1 MADDRF
7 RHLVPVS
14 STPSSIQGYFIP
26 SITSNWYQKQNHSSC
41 RASHWDVQIT
51 CLDVTVN
58 VFFYMSFIYKNIY
71 IYHYIQYHFTQ
82 VHWTLCFFLL
92 IKTSINKKKHLIWKK
107 THTQVFADRK
117 CLYKVRWSSWI
128 QVQKLYTAS
137 DCHLVA
143 DEVIYCR
150 VKQQETFEVFM
161 YYTKNIINVGSF
173 TLLCVNIYLY
183 LYFI

>member
-26 SITSNWYQKQNHSSC
+26 SITSHWYQKQNHSSC

-58 VFFYMSFIYKNIY
+58 VFFICNLYIKIY
-71 IYHYIQYHFTQ
+71 IYNYIQYHFTQ
-82 VHWTLCFFLL
+82 VHWTLFLL
-92 IKTSINKKKHLIWKK
+92 FDQNVNKQEKTFNLKEN

-150 VKQQETFEVFM
+150 MKQQETFEVFM